1 MVGQRIFIISRL
13 EDNESYSPMKR
24 KKYPHIDSK
33 GMQMMEEIPVGSLLR
48 VSWIEDPEAD
58 GEWGLDM
65 IYFEDPDEDLNNL
78 ILLLEWMPEVQN
90 NKNIIT
96 FKCLH
101 ENKIYYSSTH
111 ALVEIIKT

>member
-1 MVGQRIFIISRL
+1 MKKRRL
-13 EDNESYSPMKR
+13 YS
-24 KKYPHIDSK
+24 HIDET
-33 GMQMMEEIPVGSLLR
+33 GMKLMESISPGTLLR

-65 IYFEDPDEDLNNL
+65 IYFDDVDKTEDDETNN
-78 ILLLEWMPEVQN
+78 IIMLLEWMPEVHN

-101 ENKIYYSSTH
+101 EYKIYYSSTY
-111 ALVEIIKT
+111 AILEVLR